1 MFSILVYLSP
11 VDDAHAQSAS
21 SGQAW
26 PTKTRIGLVY
36 GVFGGDQYKAITNK
50 STALGAE
57 VSILKGSWKH
67 ANLVGKVRG
76 LYFSGQEDFM
86 DGSTAQNDLSYT
98 MFATEPGIGV
108 HINLMPY
115 YPPGIRVY
123 VLGLGLMSYD
133 HIRIDKNTDLTTINN
148 SDTNLGFGYEI
159 GAGIEW
165 NFKREKGLWAIWGE
179 VQYRN
184 VATKLVGQDRFQL
197 NGLQMVGG
205 FSW

>member
-1 MFSILVYLSP
+1 MFSTVVCLYVS
-11 VDDAHAQSAS
+11 ANAAAQSAQAV
-21 SGQAW
+21 GAW
-26 PTKTRIGLVY
+26 PSKTRIGLVY

-50 STALGAE
+50 STAFGAE
-57 VSILKGSWKH
+57 VGIVKGSWKF
-67 ANLVGKVRG
+67 ANLIGKVRG
-76 LYFSGQEDFM
+76 LYFSGQEDFL
-86 DGSTAQNDLSYT
+86 DGSTAHPDLSYT
-98 MFATEPGIGV
+98 MFATEPGIGI

-133 HIRIDKNTDLTTINN
+133 HIRIDKNTDFTTINN

-165 NFKREKGLWAIWGE
+165 NFKREKGLWALWGE

-184 VATKLVGQDRFQL
+184 VTTKLAGQDRFQL

-205 FSW
+205 ISW